1 MPFEHSVSCHITVEC
16 WSDPAL
22 SPPLSPTQASQ
33 GHRAEQQAKIEAMEL
48 RRTMKS
54 IVVPVIDGD
63 VRKLLRQLQEP
74 ITLFGEKEVRK
85 ESG

>member
-1 MPFEHSVSCHITVEC
+1 M
-16 WSDPAL
+16 
-22 SPPLSPTQASQ
+22 
-33 GHRAEQQAKIEAMEL
+33 EAMEL
-48 RRTMKS
+48 RRTMKR